1 MYRYYNIYIKTK
13 LSRKDCTSMNVFLY
27 VMIVIRSGTKKLNPS
42 YLLVKTIVIVNGK
55 NYPLRIYI

>member
-1 MYRYYNIYIKTK
+1 MYRYYNIYIKIK

-27 VMIVIRSGTKKLNPS
+27 VMIVIRSGIKKLNPS
-42 YLLVKTIVIVNGK
+42 YLLVKPIVIVNGK

>member
-1 MYRYYNIYIKTK
+1 MYRYYNIYIKIK

>member
-1 MYRYYNIYIKTK
+1 
-13 LSRKDCTSMNVFLY
+13 MNVFLY

-42 YLLVKTIVIVNGK
+42 YLLVKTIVIVNDK

>member
-1 MYRYYNIYIKTK
+1 MYRYYNIYIKIK

-42 YLLVKTIVIVNGK
+42 YLFVKAIVIVNDK

>member
-42 YLLVKTIVIVNGK
+42 YLLVKAIVIVNDK

>member
-1 MYRYYNIYIKTK
+1 MYRYYNIYIKIK

-42 YLLVKTIVIVNGK
+42 YLLVKTIVIVNDK